1 MEFESNWTRIEGIR
15 PSSHRKDQI
24 RLILVKGVLNVSLFK
39 DLTEAF
45 IREDQVKEVSQ
56 VPGQLMI
63 LGHGGGIIKRKPLV
77 TMLLALSLVLTAIP
91 LAGAAQDQNTQNTNN
106 ANGIINPAITGA
118 ETNQVKTLLQDN
130 KPFGTSTDEILGNN
144 STPQELKLG
153 ATGDQ
158 VKEVQQWLYDYGYYN
173 GSVDGNFGNDTDKA
187 VRIFQEEAGIQIDGV
202 VGGETKKAMEKWD
215 QYLAQVQAYSESQG
229 STSSVSSNK
238 RSYAKSFRTV
248 YRRSG
253 GKGTGDCWDNSA
265 ALYKKL
271 TSSGSKAR
279 IIQYA
284 TSQSSRH
291 RSVQVYNDGEWVNY
305 DYKSNGYAQTY
316 YATSN
321 SVNGVVVQS
330 S

>member
-1 MEFESNWTRIEGIR
+1 M
-15 PSSHRKDQI
+15 
-24 RLILVKGVLNVSLFK
+24 
-39 DLTEAF
+39 
-45 IREDQVKEVSQ
+45 
-56 VPGQLMI
+56 
-63 LGHGGGIIKRKPLV
+63 
-77 TMLLALSLVLTAIP
+77 SLVLTAIP
-91 LAGAAQDQNTQNTNN
+91 LAGAAQDQNVQNNN
-106 ANGIINPAITGA
+106 GNKLNEMFSPVITGA
-118 ETNQVKTLLQDN
+118 ETNLVKTLIQDQ
-130 KPFGTSTDEILGNN
+130 KPFGNGTDKILPNN

-173 GSVDGNFGNDTDKA
+173 GSMDGNFGNDTDKA

-202 VGGETKKAMEKWD
+202 VGDETKKAMDKWD

-229 STSSVSSNK
+229 TTSSVSSNK

-248 YRRSG
+248 YRSSG

-271 TSSGSKAR
+271 TSSGGKVR
-279 IIQYA
+279 IIQYS

-291 RSVQVYNDGEWVNY
+291 RSVQVYSNGKWVNY
-305 DYKSNGYAQTY
+305 DYTANGYARTY

>member
-1 MEFESNWTRIEGIR
+1 
-15 PSSHRKDQI
+15 
-24 RLILVKGVLNVSLFK
+24 
-39 DLTEAF
+39 
-45 IREDQVKEVSQ
+45 
-56 VPGQLMI
+56 MI

-77 TMLLALSLVLTAIP
+77 TMLLALSFVLTAIP
-91 LAGAAQDQNTQNTNN
+91 LAGAVEDQNNQNNNQNN
-106 ANGIINPAITGA
+106 ANEIINPGITGA
-118 ETNQVKTLLQDN
+118 ESNQVKNLLQEQ
-130 KPFGTSTDEILGNN
+130 KPFGASTQEILKNN
-144 STPQELKLG
+144 GTPPELKLG

-202 VGGETKKAMEKWD
+202 VGDETKKAMEKWD

-229 STSSVSSNK
+229 TSTSSVSSNK

-248 YRRSG
+248 YRSSG
-253 GKGTGDCWDNSA
+253 GRGTGDCWDNSA

-291 RSVQVYNDGEWVNY
+291 RSVQVYSNGEWTNY
-305 DYKSNGYAQTY
+305 DYKANGYARTY

>member
-1 MEFESNWTRIEGIR
+1 M
-15 PSSHRKDQI
+15 
-24 RLILVKGVLNVSLFK
+24 LF
-39 DLTEAF
+39 
-45 IREDQVKEVSQ
+45 
-56 VPGQLMI
+56 
-63 LGHGGGIIKRKPLV
+63 
-77 TMLLALSLVLTAIP
+77 ALSLVLTAIP
-91 LAGAAQDQNTQNTNN
+91 LSGAVQDQNIQNINANN
-106 ANGIINPAITGA
+106 ANEIINPDITGT
-118 ETNQVKTLLQDN
+118 ETNQVKALLQEN
-130 KPFGTSTDEILGNN
+130 KPFGASTEEILGNN

-187 VRIFQEEAGIQIDGV
+187 VRIFQEEAGIQVDGV
-202 VGGETKKAMEKWD
+202 VGDETKKAMEKWD

-229 STSSVSSNK
+229 VSSQSSVSKSSVSNK
-238 RSYAKSFRTV
+238 RSYAKSFRKA
-248 YRRSG
+248 YRSYRG

-265 ALYKKL
+265 YLYSKL

-291 RSVQVYNDGEWVNY
+291 RSVQVYSDGEWVNY
-305 DYKSNGYAQTY
+305 DYKANGYAQTY

>member
-1 MEFESNWTRIEGIR
+1 M
-15 PSSHRKDQI
+15 
-24 RLILVKGVLNVSLFK
+24 
-39 DLTEAF
+39 
-45 IREDQVKEVSQ
+45 SQ
-56 VPGQLMI
+56 VNLMI
-63 LGHGGGIIKRKPLV
+63 LGHGGGRINRKPLV
-77 TMLLALSLVLTAIP
+77 AMLFALSLVLTAIP
-91 LAGAAQDQNTQNTNN
+91 FAGAAQGQNIQNTN
-106 ANGIINPAITGA
+106 ANDIINPDITGA
-118 ETNQVKTLLQDN
+118 ETNQVKNLLQEQ
-130 KPFGTSTDEILGNN
+130 KPFGTSTEEILGNN
-144 STPQELKLG
+144 TTPPELKLG

-202 VGGETKKAMEKWD
+202 VGDETKKAMDKWD

-253 GKGTGDCWDNSA
+253 GKGIGDCWDNSA

-271 TSSGSKAR
+271 TSSGSQAR

-291 RSVQVYNDGEWVNY
+291 RSVQVYSDGEWVNY
-305 DYKSNGYAQTY
+305 DYKANGYARTY